1 MDASNRTRKHTPILS
16 ERRLACQQ
24 SPPPTTATSSDE
36 LAVTI
41 KILTLEGDGAERIAA
56 HQLAVIVRLLRRAA
70 EAKHEKT
77 APTSDAATA
86 SPAQETS

>member
-1 MDASNRTRKHTPILS
+1 MDTSNRARKHTPMLS

-24 SPPPTTATSSDE
+24 SPPTTATSSDK

-41 KILTLEGDGAERIAA
+41 KIVTLEGDGAEQIAA
-56 HQLAVIVRLLRRAA
+56 QQLAVIVRLLRRAA
-70 EAKHEKT
+70 EAKHET

-86 SPAQETS
+86 SPPQETS